1 MRQGSG
7 RARKV
12 TSVIRFRPMTEDDLP
27 AIAAW
32 LALPHVARWW
42 TADTTAE
49 AELAEYRQRI
59 TDGAD
64 PATIMLMVLLDG
76 VPVGWCQWYR
86 WADYPA
92 EAAEMGARDG
102 EAGID
107 YAIGDPECIGRGVG
121 TYLIA
126 ALVAEVRGQHPGAGI
141 LADPD
146 AANVGVPAGAGEE
159 RLRARRGAAGGDGAR
174 RHADGDLPA
183 AGSRARDAHRAA
195 GPASRRSGRPDRG
208 SPRAAWRLRAPGWHS
223 LDLGGAMADS
233 QRRSLALLRPRRV
246 TPRAWRPKRARKS
259 LLDIMCIIGTC
270 RAGVSAG
277 CRAGCQAG
285 LSAPVSLLAV
295 CFLLAGCFQGF

>member
-42 TADTTAE
+42 TPDTTAE
-49 AELAEYRQRI
+49 AELAEYRQLI

-107 YAIGDPECIGRGVG
+107 YAIGDPECIGRGLG
-121 TYLIA
+121 TELIA

-146 AANVGVPAGAGEE
+146 AANTASRRVLEKNGFELVSVRPVATEPGDTPMAIYRLPGHAPET
-159 RLRARRGAAGGDGAR
+159 RIVLRAR
-174 RHADGDLPA
+174 
-183 AGSRARDAHRAA
+183 
-195 GPASRRSGRPDRG
+195 
-208 SPRAAWRLRAPGWHS
+208 
-223 LDLGGAMADS
+223 
-233 QRRSLALLRPRRV
+233 
-246 TPRAWRPKRARKS
+246 
-259 LLDIMCIIGTC
+259 
-270 RAGVSAG
+270 
-277 CRAGCQAG
+277 QAG
-285 LSAPVSLLAV
+285 EADDPIVDHPGQPGDYVHTDGTVWTWEERWRIVSGDHLRLYDLAE
-295 CFLLAGCFQGF
+295 